1 MKAAA
6 SAPGVLLRARRFG
19 WRHPEWWVAAAAAGA
34 WMWMFAVPHP
44 HTHGGHAAGADVR
57 WAGVMVVAM
66 MLPLTIPHVRHV
78 ARSSLWR
85 RRHRAIA
92 GFLAGYVGVWMLAI
106 LAVVAVLAAGS
117 RLAGW
122 MVVAGLVTGAA
133 VLWEVA
139 PGKRRLL
146 RRCGRTVPL
155 APRGWRADA
164 DCARFGA
171 MAGASCVSVCWALMA
186 ACVVFAHSL
195 PVMAVLFGV
204 QLSGRYRREPSPAL
218 AALAVLGVCLAAVA
232 ARLAGGHHA

>member
-6 SAPGVLLRARRFG
+6 SAPGALHRARRFG
-19 WRHPEWWVAAAAAGA
+19 WRHPEWWVALAAAGA
-34 WMWMFAVPHP
+34 WVWMFAMPHP
-44 HTHGGHAAGADVR
+44 HAGHGGHGADV
-57 WAGVMVVAM
+57 WWTGAMVVAM

-85 RRHRAIA
+85 RRHRGIA
-92 GFLAGYVGVWMLAI
+92 GFLAGYVAVWMLAMMAI
-106 LAVVAVLAAGS
+106 AAALGAGS

-122 MVVAGLVTGAA
+122 TVVAGVVTAAA

-139 PGKRRLL
+139 PGRPGLVH
-146 RRCGRTVPL
+146 RCGRTMPL

-171 MAGASCVSVCWALMA
+171 VAGASCVAVCWALMA

-204 QLSGRYRREPSPAL
+204 QLSGRYRRDPSPAL
-218 AALAVLGVCLAAVA
+218 AALAVLGVCLVALA
-232 ARLAGGHHA
+232 ARLTGGHHA